1 MAAFEFPS
9 SKAPNNVQPMQG
21 RGRNQN
27 NGEQRPPVQFWANV
41 GKNLTLPVGE
51 NGEMEEVFISLGGI
65 SFDNLETATAG
76 DKSSPRWQIIA
87 QAKNALIAMIQEDM
101 KALDKGVGAHHPF
114 LDVELRHA
122 GEKAAVQASADITKL
137 VAAAMGKAA

>member
-1 MAAFEFPS
+1 MSAFQFPS
-9 SKAPNNVQPMQG
+9 SNAQNNVQSMNRG
-21 RGRNQN
+21 RGNQN
-27 NGEQRPPVQFWANV
+27 GEERKPVQFWGNI

-65 SFDNLETATAG
+65 SFDNLETASVG
-76 DKSSPRWQIIA
+76 QNSSTRWQVIA
-87 QAKNALIAMIQEDM
+87 QAKNALITMIQEDL

-122 GEKAAVQASADITKL
+122 GEKSAVKASADITNL
-137 VAAAMGKAA
+137 VAKAMGKAA